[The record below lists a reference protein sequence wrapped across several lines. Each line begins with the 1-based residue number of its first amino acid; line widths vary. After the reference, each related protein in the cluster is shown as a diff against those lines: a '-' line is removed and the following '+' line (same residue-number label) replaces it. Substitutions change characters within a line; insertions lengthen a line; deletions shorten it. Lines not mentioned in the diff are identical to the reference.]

1 MPHPCVQS
9 PTVPGPVP
17 TIQPGAQHL
26 PVPARSGCHIW
37 VTMARRERREDAQH
51 WGCAASLPLGAQP
64 PHQPGPLPQGC
75 PCLPALGPSE
85 KLGTMVWWLAP
96 VRLSPLALAL
106 PSLPAPL
113 PLCCLRPLCCVFH
126 GSQAGRSR
134 GHLVPLTHAYRTPE
148 MMAQLTQIKS
158 GSCPP
163 WVEQLRVR
171 KQEVALVREHGGSPF
186 HPLHSSWAPSQVSL
200 GFMVHPLPKT
210 IQSCCSPSSRLSI
223 LRKLWFSHISMRTL
237 QHASEAASRWLRSN
251 FNKSQGRQQE

>member
-1 MPHPCVQS
+1 MHWGQS
-9 PTVPGPVP
+9 PPSSLGHSTSQSLPGV
-17 TIQPGAQHL
+17 A
-26 PVPARSGCHIW
+26 VAIW
-37 VTMARRERREDAQH
+37 VMMARRERREDAQH
-51 WGCAASLPLGAQP
+51 WGCAASPPLGAQP

-85 KLGTMVWWLAP
+85 KLGTMIWWLAP

-106 PSLPAPL
+106 PSLPAPF

-126 GSQAGRSR
+126 SSQAGRRSR
-134 GHLVPLTHAYRTPE
+134 RHLVPLTQAYRIPE
-148 MMAQLTQIKS
+148 RTAQLTQIKS

-171 KQEVALVREHGGSPF
+171 KQEAALVREHGGSPF
-186 HPLHSSWAPSQVSL
+186 HPLHHSWAPSRVSL

-210 IQSCCSPSSRLSI
+210 TQSCCGPGSCLSI

-237 QHASEAASRWLRSN
+237 QHVPEAASRWLRSN
-251 FNKSQGRQQE
+251 FNKSQGSQWE

>member
-9 PTVPGPVP
+9 PTAPGPVP

-26 PVPARSGCHIW
+26 PLPAWRGCHIW
-37 VTMARRERREDAQH
+37 VMMAKRERRENAQH
-51 WGCAASLPLGAQP
+51 WGCAASPPLGAQP

-75 PCLPALGPSE
+75 LCLPALCPTE

-106 PSLPAPL
+106 SPLPAPF
-113 PLCCLRPLCCVFH
+113 PLCCLRPLCCVCH
-126 GSQAGRSR
+126 GSQAGRRSR

-163 WVEQLRVR
+163 WVEQPRVR
-171 KQEVALVREHGGSPF
+171 KQEVALVREHGGGPLFTPCTPPGLPPRSALALWYTHSPK
-186 HPLHSSWAPSQVSL
+186 PPRAAAAPA
-200 GFMVHPLPKT
+200 P
-210 IQSCCSPSSRLSI
+210 
-223 LRKLWFSHISMRTL
+223 
-237 QHASEAASRWLRSN
+237 A
-251 FNKSQGRQQE
+251 